1 MLITD
6 QRQRWIWSDRDH
18 CHTPRVEL
26 QILHQLEHLMLRV
39 SVCTCM
45 CTCMC
50 VCVCVCVCVYFVHA
64 CLGELHI
71 QHVIEETAA
80 LSPFSPF
87 FSPSPSISSTTH
99 SSAACKAA
107 LLHR

>member
-6 QRQRWIWSDRDH
+6 RRQTWIWSDRDH

-26 QILHQLEHLMLRV
+26 QVLHQLEHLMLCV

-45 CTCMC
+45 CMCMC
-50 VCVCVCVCVYFVHA
+50 VCVCVCVFILY
-64 CLGELHI
+64 I

-107 LLHR
+107 LLHH